1 MKKINFFLLFIF
13 IYNFLF
19 SMNAIGEG
27 KYNFE
32 KENLYKQIIS
42 ETRCMVCQ
50 NQNLAESEAPLA
62 IDLKNKIKKMVMEGK
77 TETEIKIFLIERYS
91 SYILYKP
98 PFSSQNIILWLGPL
112 IFLLVLSYILF
123 RNLYLKK

>member
-1 MKKINFFLLFIF
+1 
-13 IYNFLF
+13 
-19 SMNAIGEG
+19 MNAIGEG

-50 NQNLAESEAPLA
+50 NQNLAESESPLA

-98 PFSSQNIILWLGPL
+98 PFTSQNIILWLGPL